1 MSDEEDE
8 SLESD
13 DGAKARRDKYHGQRN
28 QHSLTEIQQKD
39 AALFFNRLS
48 RKKPA
53 GRHQG
58 SISAQR
64 RRKSTSTGVGTWG
77 EKTAMQQPLDLQQI
91 RHQQRRVS
99 ALLATARHEHAP
111 ATGIVSPADV
121 PDTFLRASDWSTDCG
136 VVDLACG
143 VRLLTQSKRVPT
155 YPVGWIKEAVRICKP
170 TPVMNRDEGRYKLD
184 HVWDCV
190 LAAKAPPIAAKSSTP
205 TDEGAT
211 GLALAIEDQYPDVG
225 DIAETSVRN
234 RYTQKNYKKYL
245 DKLNLAQL
253 RHSYDESVVQ
263 SIRQGKMEVATLQN
277 QLVSRSLGSMERRAS
292 IVKSQLS
299 LSSSSMSTGRAPTI
313 SERTIYIPSGQD
325 EEDPAEYD
333 TPLVRYQHGDIGAG
347 KNLNVKLT
355 DEEFEEWKKRKHGG
369 LDSFDNTPVATPGE
383 RRGWGQGAQ
392 RDSDSRRGRGLGSR
406 GAGSRGRARGLGG
419 IDETA
424 DLAEREAGRERAELD
439 ELQKNMLLYNRHGM
453 TDSAMQQYK
462 LKELQRQ
469 RQAARVKLGNG
480 QDHRAPAYIKALSN
494 ARMRK
499 LPREPWELATK
510 TTRAYTFSYINH
522 RPACRC
528 EKCLQRKPREKKEK
542 GIPGMK
548 LIFGE
553 INMYDFYPRKKR
565 KNAPKS
571 PPPWVRER
579 ALQHSL
585 SLMGIRRELDRKK
598 QEDEVDKELQR
609 LGMVIRNEQLI
620 GRASKVQE
628 VKDSALHG
636 GLVTKSFMA
645 AQPARTVQKT
655 DITTSQASQ
664 SKLLSYNT
672 PVSRTN
678 SISNSL
684 NVKRPPLPELTKGRY
699 VSLSTEANDLET

>member
-1 MSDEEDE
+1 
-8 SLESD
+8 
-13 DGAKARRDKYHGQRN
+13 
-28 QHSLTEIQQKD
+28 
-39 AALFFNRLS
+39 
-48 RKKPA
+48 
-53 GRHQG
+53 
-58 SISAQR
+58 
-64 RRKSTSTGVGTWG
+64 
-77 EKTAMQQPLDLQQI
+77 MQQPLDIQQI

-99 ALLATARHEHAP
+99 ALLATARHDHAP
-111 ATGIVSPADV
+111 PLVRKRGCKR
-121 PDTFLRASDWSTDCG
+121 RAVKKIYDGET
-136 VVDLACG
+136 
-143 VRLLTQSKRVPT
+143 RKT
-155 YPVGWIKEAVRICKP
+155 
-170 TPVMNRDEGRYKLD
+170 
-184 HVWDCV
+184 
-190 LAAKAPPIAAKSSTP
+190 KAP
-205 TDEGAT
+205 T
-211 GLALAIEDQYPDVG
+211 GLSLVIEDQYPDVG

-245 DKLNLAQL
+245 DKLNIAQL

-277 QLVSRSLGSMERRAS
+277 QLVSRSLGSMDKEVQLVANRRAS

-325 EEDPAEYD
+325 EEDPEYD

-347 KNLNVKLT
+347 KDLNVKLT
-355 DEEFEEWKKRKHGG
+355 DEEFEEWKRKHGG

-383 RRGWGQGAQ
+383 RRVWGQGVQ

-419 IDETA
+419 IDEAA
-424 DLAEREAGRERAELD
+424 DLAERERERERAELD
-439 ELQKNMLLYNRHGM
+439 EMQKNMLLYNRHGM
-453 TDSAMQQYK
+453 TDSAMAQYK
-462 LKELQRQ
+462 LKELERQ
-469 RQAARVKLGNG
+469 RQAARRKRGNSQVPPESG
-480 QDHRAPAYIKALSN
+480 FTGSNAGEDEDEWEKEERRRREEEKEYAKYATRHSKMEMHRQAYIKALSN

-598 QEDEVDKELQR
+598 QEDEVDNELQR
-609 LGMVIRNEQLI
+609 LGMGIRNDQVI
-620 GRASKVQE
+620 PPINKGSKVQE
-628 VKDSALHG
+628 VKDNANHG

-645 AQPARTVQKT
+645 SQLPGNKVQKT
-655 DITTSQASQ
+655 DTTSQASQ
-664 SKLLSYNT
+664 SKLLAYNT

-678 SISNSL
+678 SISSSL
-684 NVKRPPLPELTKGRY
+684 NVKRQPLPELTKGRY
-699 VSLSTEANDLET
+699 VSLSTEIEP

>member
-1 MSDEEDE
+1 E
-8 SLESD
+8 LEL
-13 DGAKARRDKYHGQRN
+13 G
-28 QHSLTEIQQKD
+28 
-39 AALFFNRLS
+39 
-48 RKKPA
+48 
-53 GRHQG
+53 
-58 SISAQR
+58 
-64 RRKSTSTGVGTWG
+64 G

-111 ATGIVSPADV
+111 P
-121 PDTFLRASDWSTDCG
+121 L
-136 VVDLACG
+136 
-143 VRLLTQSKRVPT
+143 VRKRCSKRRAVKRIYESETRPT
-155 YPVGWIKEAVRICKP
+155 
-170 TPVMNRDEGRYKLD
+170 
-184 HVWDCV
+184 
-190 LAAKAPPIAAKSSTP
+190 KAP
-205 TDEGAT
+205 T

-277 QLVSRSLGSMERRAS
+277 QLVSRSLGSMEKEVQLVANRRAS

-355 DEEFEEWKKRKHGG
+355 DEEFEEWKRKHGG

-469 RQAARVKLGNG
+469 RQAAR
-480 QDHRAPAYIKALSN
+480 AYIKALSN

>member
-13 DGAKARRDKYHGQRN
+13 DELELG
-28 QHSLTEIQQKD
+28 
-39 AALFFNRLS
+39 
-48 RKKPA
+48 
-53 GRHQG
+53 
-58 SISAQR
+58 
-64 RRKSTSTGVGTWG
+64 G

-111 ATGIVSPADV
+111 P
-121 PDTFLRASDWSTDCG
+121 L
-136 VVDLACG
+136 
-143 VRLLTQSKRVPT
+143 VRKRCSKRRAVKRIYESETRPT
-155 YPVGWIKEAVRICKP
+155 
-170 TPVMNRDEGRYKLD
+170 
-184 HVWDCV
+184 
-190 LAAKAPPIAAKSSTP
+190 KAP
-205 TDEGAT
+205 T

-277 QLVSRSLGSMERRAS
+277 QLVSRSLGSMEKEVQLVANRRAS

-325 EEDPAEYD
+325 EEDPTEYD

-355 DEEFEEWKKRKHGG
+355 DEEFEEWKRKHGG

-424 DLAEREAGRERAELD
+424 DLAEREAERERAELD

-469 RQAARVKLGNG
+469 RQAARAKLGNG
-480 QDHRAPAYIKALSN
+480 QGPPGSGFTGSNAADAEDEWEREERRRREEEREYAKYATRHSKMELHRQAYIKALSN

-609 LGMVIRNEQLI
+609 LGMGIRNEQVI

-645 AQPARTVQKT
+645 TQPARTVQKT
-655 DITTSQASQ
+655 DITPSQTSQ

>member
-1 MSDEEDE
+1 
-8 SLESD
+8 
-13 DGAKARRDKYHGQRN
+13 
-28 QHSLTEIQQKD
+28 
-39 AALFFNRLS
+39 
-48 RKKPA
+48 
-53 GRHQG
+53 
-58 SISAQR
+58 
-64 RRKSTSTGVGTWG
+64 
-77 EKTAMQQPLDLQQI
+77 MQQPLDIQQI

-99 ALLATARHEHAP
+99 ALLATARHDHAP
-111 ATGIVSPADV
+111 PLYDGETRK
-121 PDTFLRASDWSTDCG
+121 T
-136 VVDLACG
+136 
-143 VRLLTQSKRVPT
+143 
-155 YPVGWIKEAVRICKP
+155 
-170 TPVMNRDEGRYKLD
+170 
-184 HVWDCV
+184 
-190 LAAKAPPIAAKSSTP
+190 KAP
-205 TDEGAT
+205 T
-211 GLALAIEDQYPDVG
+211 GLSLVIEDQYPDVG

-277 QLVSRSLGSMERRAS
+277 QLVSRSLGSMDKEVQLVANRRAS

-325 EEDPAEYD
+325 EEDPEYD

-347 KNLNVKLT
+347 KDLNVKLT
-355 DEEFEEWKKRKHGG
+355 DEEFEEWKRKHGG

-383 RRGWGQGAQ
+383 RRGWGQGVQ

-419 IDETA
+419 IDEAA
-424 DLAEREAGRERAELD
+424 DLAERERERERAELD
-439 ELQKNMLLYNRHGM
+439 EMQKNMLLYNRHGM
-453 TDSAMQQYK
+453 TDSTMAQYK
-462 LKELQRQ
+462 LKELERQ
-469 RQAARVKLGNG
+469 RQAARRKRGNSQVPPESG
-480 QDHRAPAYIKALSN
+480 FTGSNAGEDEDEWEKEERRRREEEKEYAKYATRHSKMEMHRQAYIKALSN

-609 LGMVIRNEQLI
+609 LGMGIRNDQVI
-620 GRASKVQE
+620 PPINKGSKVQE
-628 VKDSALHG
+628 VKDNANHG

-645 AQPARTVQKT
+645 SQLPGNKVQKT
-655 DITTSQASQ
+655 DTTSQASQ
-664 SKLLSYNT
+664 SKLLAYNT

-678 SISNSL
+678 SISSSL
-684 NVKRPPLPELTKGRY
+684 NVKRQPLPELTKGRY
-699 VSLSTEANDLET
+699 VSLSTEIEP

>member
-1 MSDEEDE
+1 
-8 SLESD
+8 
-13 DGAKARRDKYHGQRN
+13 
-28 QHSLTEIQQKD
+28 
-39 AALFFNRLS
+39 
-48 RKKPA
+48 
-53 GRHQG
+53 
-58 SISAQR
+58 
-64 RRKSTSTGVGTWG
+64 
-77 EKTAMQQPLDLQQI
+77 MQQPLDIQQI

-99 ALLATARHEHAP
+99 ALLATARHDHAP
-111 ATGIVSPADV
+111 PLYDGETRK
-121 PDTFLRASDWSTDCG
+121 T
-136 VVDLACG
+136 
-143 VRLLTQSKRVPT
+143 
-155 YPVGWIKEAVRICKP
+155 
-170 TPVMNRDEGRYKLD
+170 
-184 HVWDCV
+184 
-190 LAAKAPPIAAKSSTP
+190 KAP
-205 TDEGAT
+205 T
-211 GLALAIEDQYPDVG
+211 GLSLVIEDQYPDVG

-245 DKLNLAQL
+245 DKLNIAQL

-277 QLVSRSLGSMERRAS
+277 QLVSRSLGSMDKEVQLVANRRAS

-325 EEDPAEYD
+325 EEDPEYD

-347 KNLNVKLT
+347 KDLNVKLT
-355 DEEFEEWKKRKHGG
+355 DEEFEEWKRKHGG

-383 RRGWGQGAQ
+383 RRVWGQGVQ

-419 IDETA
+419 IDEAA
-424 DLAEREAGRERAELD
+424 DLAERERERERAELD
-439 ELQKNMLLYNRHGM
+439 EMQKNMLLYNRHGM
-453 TDSAMQQYK
+453 TDSAMAQYK
-462 LKELQRQ
+462 LKELERQ
-469 RQAARVKLGNG
+469 RQAARRKRGNSQVPPESG
-480 QDHRAPAYIKALSN
+480 FTGSNAGEDEDEWEKEERRRREEEKEYAKYATRHSKMEMHRQAYIKALSN

-598 QEDEVDKELQR
+598 QEDEVDNELQR
-609 LGMVIRNEQLI
+609 LGMGIRNDQVI
-620 GRASKVQE
+620 PPINKGSKVQE
-628 VKDSALHG
+628 VKDNANHG

-645 AQPARTVQKT
+645 SQLPGNKVQKT
-655 DITTSQASQ
+655 DTTSQASQ
-664 SKLLSYNT
+664 SKLLAYNT

-678 SISNSL
+678 SISSSL
-684 NVKRPPLPELTKGRY
+684 NVKRQPLPELTKGRY
-699 VSLSTEANDLET
+699 VSLSTEIEP

>member
-1 MSDEEDE
+1 
-8 SLESD
+8 
-13 DGAKARRDKYHGQRN
+13 
-28 QHSLTEIQQKD
+28 
-39 AALFFNRLS
+39 
-48 RKKPA
+48 
-53 GRHQG
+53 
-58 SISAQR
+58 
-64 RRKSTSTGVGTWG
+64 
-77 EKTAMQQPLDLQQI
+77 MQQPLDLQHI

-99 ALLATARHEHAP
+99 ALLATARHDHAP
-111 ATGIVSPADV
+111 P
-121 PDTFLRASDWSTDCG
+121 L
-136 VVDLACG
+136 
-143 VRLLTQSKRVPT
+143 VRKRVNKRRAVKKI
-155 YPVGWIKEAVRICKP
+155 YENEARK
-170 TPVMNRDEGRYKLD
+170 T
-184 HVWDCV
+184 
-190 LAAKAPPIAAKSSTP
+190 KAP
-205 TDEGAT
+205 T
-211 GLALAIEDQYPDVG
+211 GLSLAIDDQYPDVG

-277 QLVSRSLGSMERRAS
+277 QLVSRSLGSMEKEVQLVANRRAS

-325 EEDPAEYD
+325 EEDPEYD

-355 DEEFEEWKKRKHGG
+355 DEEFEEWKRKHGG

-383 RRGWGQGAQ
+383 RRGWGQGSQ

-406 GAGSRGRARGLGG
+406 GAGSRGRAGGLGG
-419 IDETA
+419 IDEAA
-424 DLAEREAGRERAELD
+424 DLAEREREKAELD
-439 ELQKNMLLYNRHGM
+439 ELHKNMLLYNRHGM

-462 LKELQRQ
+462 LKELEKQ
-469 RQAARVKLGNG
+469 RQAARRKLGNG
-480 QDHRAPAYIKALSN
+480 QVPPDAGLNGSNAEDAEDEWEREERRRKEEEKEYAKYATRHSKMEMHRQAYIKALSN
-494 ARMRK
+494 ARGRK

-609 LGMVIRNEQLI
+609 LGMGIRSGQVIPPIDR
-620 GRASKVQE
+620 GSKVQE
-628 VKDSALHG
+628 VKDNAHHG
-636 GLVTKSFMA
+636 GLVTKSVMA
-645 AQPARTVQKT
+645 TQPPRTVQKT
-655 DITTSQASQ
+655 DTTSQASQ
-664 SKLLSYNT
+664 SKVLAYNT
-672 PVSRTN
+672 PLSRTN
-678 SISNSL
+678 SIANSL
-684 NVKRPPLPELTKGRY
+684 NVKRQPLPELTKGRY
-699 VSLSTEANDLET
+699 VSLSTETSELET